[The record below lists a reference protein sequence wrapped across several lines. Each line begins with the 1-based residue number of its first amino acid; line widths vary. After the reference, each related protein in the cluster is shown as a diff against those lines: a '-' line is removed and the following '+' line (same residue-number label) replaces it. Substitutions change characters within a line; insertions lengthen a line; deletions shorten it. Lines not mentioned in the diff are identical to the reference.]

1 MTTFRQDVLLFMTR
15 SKFTFACVLQLALM
29 ALAATG
35 SAQAADVSGGKD
47 HPLIS
52 RFAGATLE
60 ASKILE
66 FDETTVVAKPL
77 PDVDK
82 PAPGALL
89 KIEGKVTHNGYV
101 IKGAK
106 SALEVMRNYEQALAQ
121 GGFQTVFKCSDRS
134 SCGEDIGR
142 FVINSRKMAPGG
154 FPASFNANDRYI
166 LAKRETPQGTVHAVV
181 FVMQDSSNDCVNVYQ
196 QVIES
201 KSMATGQVQVFSA
214 VALKQGLDAEG
225 KIAVYGIYFDSAK
238 ADIKPESKPS
248 MDEMAKLLTNNKTL
262 KVYIV
267 GHTDNVGT
275 LATNLDL
282 SLRRAE
288 AVVKALVGMK
298 IDAAQLAGKGVASLA
313 PVASN
318 STEAG
323 KAKNRR
329 VELVVQ

>member
-1 MTTFRQDVLLFMTR
+1 MTR
-15 SKFTFACVLQLALM
+15 SKFTFARVLQCGLM
-29 ALAATG
+29 ALAVTG
-35 SAQAADVSGGKD
+35 SVSAADVSGGKD

-60 ASKILE
+60 AYKALE
-66 FDETTVVAKPL
+66 FDEATVVAKPVHH
-77 PDVDK
+77 VDR
-82 PAPGALL
+82 PAPDAVL

-101 IKGAK
+101 IKGGK
-106 SALEVMRNYEQALAQ
+106 STLEVMRNYEQALTQ
-121 GGFQTVFKCSDRS
+121 GGFQTVFKCGDRA
-134 SCGEDIGR
+134 SCGEDMDR
-142 FVINSRKMAPGG
+142 LVILSRKMAPGG
-154 FPASFNANDRYI
+154 FPSSFNADSRYI
-166 LAKRETPQGTVHAVV
+166 LAKRETPEGAVHAVV
-181 FVMQDSSNDCVNVYQ
+181 FVMNDPSNGRVNVYQ
-196 QVIES
+196 QVIET

-214 VALKQGLDAEG
+214 VALKQGLEAEG
-225 KIAVYGIYFDSAK
+225 KVAVYGIYFDSAN

-248 MDEMAKLLTNNKTL
+248 LDEMVQLLTNNKTL

-288 AVVKALVGMK
+288 AVVRALVSMK
-298 IDAAQLAGKGVASLA
+298 IDAARLAGKGVASLA

-318 STEAG
+318 STETG
-323 KAKNRR
+323 RAKNRR